1 MTFNSGM
8 GGPSLSSNVANLGG
22 DSTQAFVDCVL
33 LYAKNLEADAVSIE
47 LQVYCLSL
55 ITNAKYRISFSSWRS
70 RGTNCLGTLQ

>member
-1 MTFNSGM
+1 MTFNTNSGM

-47 LQVYCLSL
+47 LQVFTL
-55 ITNAKYRISFSSWRS
+55 ILYIFIAKYRICSSS
-70 RGTNCLGTLQ
+70 